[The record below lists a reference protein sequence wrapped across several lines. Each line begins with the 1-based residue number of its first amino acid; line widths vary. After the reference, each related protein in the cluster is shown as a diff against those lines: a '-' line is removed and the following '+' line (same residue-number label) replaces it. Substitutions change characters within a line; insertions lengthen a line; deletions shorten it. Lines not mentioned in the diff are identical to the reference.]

1 MTMKFVI
8 KIIIASAVFAIY
20 KIVHFVS
27 YVEYNA
33 LAMEQMQ
40 NDIIATLK
48 MQAYTNILNYSWLI
62 VAVIYVALFL
72 EDFIKFVKWVKE
84 KIDENH

>member
-1 MTMKFVI
+1 MTIKFVI

-20 KIVHFVS
+20 KIAHFVS

-33 LAMEQMQ
+33 LAMKQMQ
-40 NDIIATLK
+40 NDIIATIK
-48 MQAYTNILNYSWLI
+48 MQAYTNVLNYAWLL

-72 EDFIKFVKWVKE
+72 EDIIKFVKWVKE
-84 KIDENH
+84 KNDENH